1 MIHIWMALV
10 LSLLVAVI
18 HLLLCRQFKKEYY
31 FGLFLLLSIIG
42 FAVLWI
48 FLKLPLL
55 DPSAYSFKSL
65 SKVIYI
71 FSILFYFYIYRL
83 VNQVTP
89 SKKIIMTL
97 EKLPEASYESLL
109 YAIRDG
115 KFIES
120 ALEALIKNGYVRKE
134 GDRFFLTTK
143 GGLLAFSVKL
153 DQKLFL
159 QGARRI

>member
-10 LSLLVAVI
+10 LSLSAAVI
-18 HLLLCRQFKKEYY
+18 HLLLCRQFKKEFY
-31 FGLFLLLSIIG
+31 FGLFLLISIIG

-65 SKVIYI
+65 SKVVYI
-71 FSILFYFYIYRL
+71 FSILFYFYIYRS

-89 SKKIIMTL
+89 SKKILMSL
-97 EKLPEASYESLL
+97 KKSPESSYEDLL
-109 YAIRDG
+109 HAIRNAE
-115 KFIES
+115 FIES
-120 ALEALIKNGYVRKE
+120 ALEVLIRNGYVRKDGE
-134 GDRFFLTTK
+134 LFFLTAK

-153 DQKLFL
+153 DQKLFAK
-159 QGARRI
+159 GARRI